1 MVRFYISFDTQIAV
15 LKCLEPKLSK
25 MYFWKGAGKCKT
37 GSLEYQNENINKL
50 ARKRQLSLLKE
61 FFVVLVKFKK
71 GNFYSI

>member
-1 MVRFYISFDTQIAV
+1 MVCFYISFDTQIAV
-15 LKCLEPKLSK
+15 LKCLEPKPSK
-25 MYFWKGAGKCKT
+25 MYFWKGAGKCKN